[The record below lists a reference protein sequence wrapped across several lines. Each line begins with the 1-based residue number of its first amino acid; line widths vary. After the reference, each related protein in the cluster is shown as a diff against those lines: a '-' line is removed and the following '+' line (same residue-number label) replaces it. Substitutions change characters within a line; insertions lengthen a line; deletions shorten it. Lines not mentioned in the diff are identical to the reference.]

1 MPISLVPELPIP
13 HDNYTN
19 KDKMVKIK
27 YDYLKKPQYF
37 QLETVT
43 LSEKIFEVIMISLE
57 TNFQDEE
64 PPAVRLLLSL
74 LV

>member
-1 MPISLVPELPIP
+1 
-13 HDNYTN
+13 
-19 KDKMVKIK
+19 MVKIK